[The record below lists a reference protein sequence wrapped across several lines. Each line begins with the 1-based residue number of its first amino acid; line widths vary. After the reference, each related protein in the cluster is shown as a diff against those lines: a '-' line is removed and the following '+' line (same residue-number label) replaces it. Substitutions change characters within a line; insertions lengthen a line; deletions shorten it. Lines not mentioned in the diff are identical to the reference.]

1 MTSTPEK
8 TVFIVDDDEG
18 VRTSLSILL
27 DSVGYIP
34 VPFASACD
42 FLAQYDDSPL
52 ALFAI
57 TDKGRLRIATGTDRL
72 DPKPGWT
79 LTSLVNPATRRE
91 PATSPGAKVPEA
103 DPAVAPKLPD

>member
-1 MTSTPEK
+1 MFTGIITA
-8 TVFIVDDDEG
+8 
-18 VRTSLSILL
+18 
-27 DSVGYIP
+27 VGTI
-34 VPFASACD
+34 A
-42 FLAQYDDSPL
+42 
-52 ALFAI
+52 ALQPRGG
-57 TDKGRLRIATGTDRL
+57 DMRLRIATGTDRL

>member
-42 FLAQYDDSPL
+42 FLAQYEGLPVCLQPAAGYRCDCVTVADNIK
-52 ALFAI
+52 AI
-57 TDKGRLRIATGTDRL
+57 EILEL
-72 DPKPGWT
+72 
-79 LTSLVNPATRRE
+79 
-91 PATSPGAKVPEA
+91 
-103 DPAVAPKLPD
+103 